1 MPAIYEELAA
11 FSATFPALLP
21 TLQAWLLPGSVA
33 AGLTLVSATAFR
45 QPDILRAAIASTN
58 GQDHPQQQ
66 AVMDWLRA
74 YTQAV
79 AVVPLTAA
87 VAGLTVEVAP
97 EALQLLLANGE
108 PVGTQQIAGGLLA
121 VYPPRLVGALPSGIL
136 QLPRRR
142 DLLWLVHGRLI
153 RRHLAPLVTLLYGL
167 YRVPRATL
175 WAQVRE
181 CYAKTLDTLLGL
193 PALRLAAGE
202 DCHLLLATP
211 TSTILGGQNPLY
223 TPA

>member
-1 MPAIYEELAA
+1 MSAIYEELAA
-11 FSATFPALLP
+11 FSATFPALLHA
-21 TLQAWLLPGSVA
+21 LQAWLMPGAVP
-33 AGLTLVSATAFR
+33 AGLTLVSATAFHK
-45 QPDILRAAIASTN
+45 PDILRATVACMNGRAIP
-58 GQDHPQQQ
+58 PQQ
-66 AVMDWLRA
+66 AATDWLRA
-74 YTQAV
+74 YTQTV

-108 PVGTQQIAGGLLA
+108 PVGTRQIAGGLLA

-153 RRHLAPLVTLLYGL
+153 RRHLAPLVTLLSGI
-167 YRVPRATL
+167 YRVPRVTL

-181 CYAKTLDTLLGL
+181 CYASTLDTLLSQ

-202 DCHLLLATP
+202 DRHLLLATP

-223 TPA
+223 SPA